1 MSIPDEIKARVDAR
15 QCLEFYGVPV
25 DRRGFAKCPFHQGD
39 KNGSLKVYDGPG
51 GGWHC
56 FGCGAGTSV
65 IDFVMR
71 HFGLSFGAA
80 QEKIN
85 ADFALGLP
93 IGETLTPAQRAKI
106 AADARALREATKER
120 ERRRSALAEAVDR
133 ALSAFVLAEKAC
145 KSVSVP
151 QAMGLFPGI
160 PIPHAS
166 SLPGRCWA
174 QRDAAWYN
182 LCEAQKKLADF
193 ENSR

>member
-39 KNGSLKVYDGPG
+39 KNGSLKVYAGPG

-56 FGCGAGTSV
+56 FGCGSGSSV

-93 IGETLTPAQRAKI
+93 IGETLTPAQRIKL
-106 AADARALREATKER
+106 AADARARREATKER

-133 ALSAFVLAEKAC
+133 ALSAFVLADKVC
-145 KSVSVP
+145 PVRIS
-151 QAMGLFPGI
+151 QAL
-160 PIPHAS
+160 AS
-166 SLPGRCWA
+166 PLSGRALA

-182 LCEAQKKLADF
+182 LCEAEKNLADF